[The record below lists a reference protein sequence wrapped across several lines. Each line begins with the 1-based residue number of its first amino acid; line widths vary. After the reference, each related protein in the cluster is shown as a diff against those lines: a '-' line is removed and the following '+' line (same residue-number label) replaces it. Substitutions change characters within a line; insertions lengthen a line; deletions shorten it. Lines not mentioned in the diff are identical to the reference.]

1 MNKLLLLLL
10 LFFISKTGRAQEI
23 LPLWNGGIP
32 KHIISSEKEFIA
44 TDRKIIWIEKIQ
56 VPTIKVYHP
65 TKRFNNNKAV
75 VLFPGGGYKG
85 LAYDLEGE
93 DFAKWL
99 NTLGF
104 TAIVVKYR
112 VPVSAAL
119 KDKKEV
125 PLIDAQRAIRLV
137 RANAEKWEI
146 DTNKVG
152 VMGFSAGG
160 HLAATL
166 GTRFSTTYSYKK
178 DTIDNLNARPDFMVL
193 AYPVISMQNGVTH
206 NGSRTNLLGKK
217 PTKELIDLYSNEL
230 QVTAQ
235 TPPTFLI
242 HCADDGAVPVQ
253 NTLLFYNAL
262 LENKVEAEMHIYQKG
277 GHGFGLGK
285 NVGDVGNWTDIAAE
299 WLDKL

>member
-1 MNKLLLLLL
+1 MNKLLLPF
-10 LFFISKTGRAQEI
+10 LFFCMSYTSSAQEI
-23 LPLWNGGIP
+23 RPLWEGNIP
-32 KHIISSEKEFIA
+32 KKITSSEKEFIA
-44 TDRKIIWIEKIQ
+44 TDREIIWIEKIQ

-65 TKRFNNNKAV
+65 TKRFNNHKAV
-75 VLFPGGGYKG
+75 LLFPGGGYKG

-112 VPVSAAL
+112 VPVSEAI
-119 KDKKEV
+119 KDNKDV

-137 RANAEKWEI
+137 RANAKKWEI
-146 DTNKVG
+146 DTNKIG

-166 GTRFSTTYSYKK
+166 GTHFSTTYSYKK
-178 DTIDNLNARPDFMVL
+178 DAIDTLNARPDFMLL

-206 NGSRTNLLGKK
+206 NGSRNNLLGTK
-217 PTKELIDLYSNEL
+217 PTKELIDWYSNEF
-230 QVTAQ
+230 QVSAQ

-242 HCADDGAVPVQ
+242 HCADDGAVSVQ

-277 GHGFGLGK
+277 GHGFGLGT
-285 NVGDVGNWTDIAAE
+285 NVGDVGKWTVIAAE
-299 WLDKL
+299 WLEKI